1 MDKDLK
7 LLNFIIDRDDFFCG
21 FIVIDDLSLIN
32 YLKENISSNA
42 EFVESPNTI
51 NDIITIKEKVM
62 NNSKIIVYDLENI
75 YNLFSQGDDKYHD
88 GIFQFYQKFTE
99 AYRDS
104 LWKTHKGQLYFILN
118 SEELDR
124 FYKPEGIR
132 HNHFSTMLMRT
143 FYLEKEK
150 IYKKN

>member
-21 FIVIDDLSLIN
+21 FIVIDDLSLIK

-42 EFVESPNTI
+42 EFVESPNNI
-51 NDIITIKEKVM
+51 NDIIIIKEKVM

-88 GIFQFYQKFTE
+88 GIFQFY
-99 AYRDS
+99 
-104 LWKTHKGQLYFILN
+104 
-118 SEELDR
+118 
-124 FYKPEGIR
+124 
-132 HNHFSTMLMRT
+132 
-143 FYLEKEK
+143 
-150 IYKKN
+150 